1 MRSIAVAVAVV
12 VVVVLAPAA
21 LAAAQTPDPAPEP
34 APPRWTAGVSV
45 LHSYGE
51 PPIGVHVGWRM
62 SDRVSLQADVVQLR
76 ESHGYDEYL
85 GGEELRTI
93 RWWTGDALYHFNGR
107 GRIRPHLL
115 AGVELMIDKDNT
127 CALIRRMSGDRD
139 ACGDFPHR
147 RPGVHG
153 GVGVDIPFGSR
164 FFARLQ
170 YLTSAVYVYEQVAVG
185 HRLRMAVGVGF

>member
-1 MRSIAVAVAVV
+1 MRSVAVAVAVV
-12 VVVVLAPAA
+12 LAPAA
-21 LAAAQTPDPAPEP
+21 PAVAQTPDPAPEP

-85 GGEELRTI
+85 GGEEIRTI

-127 CALIRRMSGDRD
+127 VPPAL
-139 ACGDFPHR
+139 
-147 RPGVHG
+147 
-153 GVGVDIPFGSR
+153 
-164 FFARLQ
+164 
-170 YLTSAVYVYEQVAVG
+170 AVG
-185 HRLRMAVGVGF
+185 SPPRSRRRAPGRRRATRALACPRLARPAQR